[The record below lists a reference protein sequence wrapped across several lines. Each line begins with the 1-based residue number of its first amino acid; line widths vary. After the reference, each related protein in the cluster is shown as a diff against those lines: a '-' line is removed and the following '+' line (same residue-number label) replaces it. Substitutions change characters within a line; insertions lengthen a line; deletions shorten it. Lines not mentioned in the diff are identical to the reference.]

1 MSDSIIE
8 LRDVY
13 YTYPDGTSALE
24 NVTLTVK
31 KGERLAIVGP
41 NGAGKSTL
49 LLAIAG
55 LIPITKGYLSVEGR
69 KIEKSAVESANE
81 LIWLRRKLGIVFQDS
96 DVALFNSTV
105 WGDVTFG
112 PLHMDLTK
120 DEVTRRASSALQL
133 LGISHLKNR
142 APFRLSGGEKRKV
155 SIASVLSIDP
165 EIILFDEPTSDLDP
179 KSRKNV
185 IEILKRLSS
194 EGKTIIVATHDVNAV
209 PEIAERMVVIK
220 KKVLASGNVRE
231 IMSNEVLLEEAGLEV
246 PDITLLFK
254 ILRSLGV
261 YTEELPYSVHDA
273 TRTILKK

>member
-24 NVTLTVK
+24 NVTLKVK

-96 DVALFNSTV
+96 DVALFN
-105 WGDVTFG
+105 
-112 PLHMDLTK
+112 
-120 DEVTRRASSALQL
+120 
-133 LGISHLKNR
+133 
-142 APFRLSGGEKRKV
+142 
-155 SIASVLSIDP
+155 
-165 EIILFDEPTSDLDP
+165 
-179 KSRKNV
+179 
-185 IEILKRLSS
+185 
-194 EGKTIIVATHDVNAV
+194 
-209 PEIAERMVVIK
+209 
-220 KKVLASGNVRE
+220 
-231 IMSNEVLLEEAGLEV
+231 
-246 PDITLLFK
+246 
-254 ILRSLGV
+254 
-261 YTEELPYSVHDA
+261 
-273 TRTILKK
+273 